1 MTIDDFKA
9 LLEQR
14 GPVVRDG
21 GDWRGR
27 CPAHSDDG
35 QRGDLT
41 FRQSDGKI
49 VLHCWGG
56 CSAQAVVT
64 ALGLQWSDLFSE
76 NGHSK
81 APAAPRPKKV
91 YPAIHQA
98 VDAIGARL
106 GGSYV
111 ADWTYH
117 DAGGEEVLY
126 VVRFDGCKTLDGKK
140 SYRPVHPVPGGFVEG
155 DPQGPLPLY
164 RLPKLLA
171 DTSSL
176 VFVLEGEKA
185 VDAGISIGLLCTTS
199 AHGSSS
205 PRRTDWTPLAGREC
219 IILPDHDSAGEGYA
233 DTVAQILSGLNP
245 PATVKIVR
253 LPGLPEAGDLYDY
266 IEHSECEDAGT
277 IRANVLVLAAQTDAF
292 TQPTGSSD
300 KEPAQ
305 KIEVVN
311 ASDWLT
317 TEPPAPDQILADAFD
332 RGDKVAIIGSSKL
345 RKSFFLLQGALSL
358 ASGRDFLGWSVP
370 KARRVFVVQ
379 LEIQRHHFHRR
390 FKRMAA
396 ALELTQEAL
405 QDRFQIVNGRGLALA
420 GAGGIEAIKRAVL
433 PFGPDLICIDPLYKI
448 NTGAENAAE
457 DMKTVLGLF
466 DQLAEQ
472 TGAAVLYVHH
482 DAKGF
487 SGDRDIRDRGS
498 GSGVLGRDYDA
509 CFTLTPHATEDDAVV
524 VETLLR
530 NYRPQEAS
538 TIGWVDDLN
547 GGYCFGPRSDLAPT
561 KKTSA
566 NARGREAIAFDTC
579 FEVAETMLSA
589 GPMEIRDF
597 KGCLREKT
605 GLSRD
610 RTNEFVRWA
619 LQCPE
624 GALDVHSKRGRGQN
638 DKWIGL
644 PDQIAKLRETQE

>member
-1 MTIDDFKA
+1 MTLEHFRA
-9 LLEQR
+9 LVAR
-14 GPVVRDG
+14 HGPVTRDG
-21 GDWRGR
+21 GNWRGR
-27 CPAHSDDG
+27 CPAHNDDG
-35 QRGDLT
+35 RRGDLT
-41 FRQSDGKI
+41 FREGDDGRI
-49 VLHCWGG
+49 VLHCWAG
-56 CSAQAVVT
+56 CSAESVVS
-64 ALGLQWSDLFSE
+64 ALGLTWNDLFGS

-81 APAAPRPKKV
+81 PQKREKPQRPRTV
-91 YPAIHQA
+91 YPTLHGAVEAIA
-98 VDAIGARL
+98 ARL
-106 GGSYV
+106 GGSYA

-117 DAGGEEVLY
+117 DRNGQEVMY
-126 VVRFDGCKTLDGKK
+126 VVRFACADGRKA
-140 SYRPVHPVPGGFVEG
+140 YRPIHPVPGGYVEG
-155 DPQGPLPLY
+155 DPEGPLPLY
-164 RLPKLLA
+164 GLSKLLA
-171 DTSSL
+171 NPDSL
-176 VFVLEGEKA
+176 VFVTEGEKCC
-185 VDAGISIGLLCTTS
+185 DAGKKIGLLCTTS
-199 AHGSSS
+199 AHGAGSAS
-205 PRRTDWTPLAGREC
+205 RTDWSPLAGREC

-253 LPGLPEAGDLYDY
+253 LPGLPSGGDLYDY
-266 IEHSECEDAGT
+266 VEQSECEDTEA
-277 IRANVLVLAAQTDAF
+277 IRANVLAMTAAAPVTKPQVATLSTGIRIIDAA
-292 TQPTGSSD
+292 T
-300 KEPAQ
+300 
-305 KIEVVN
+305 
-311 ASDWLT
+311 WLT
-317 TEPPAPDQILADAFD
+317 TEPPAPDQILVDTFD

-379 LEIQRHHFHRR
+379 MEIQQHHFHRR

-396 ALELTQEAL
+396 ALELAL
-405 QDRFQIVNGRGLALA
+405 GDLKDRFQIVNGRGLALA
-420 GAGGIEAIKRAVL
+420 GAGGIEAIKQAVR

-448 NTGAENAAE
+448 STGAENTAE
-457 DMKTVLGLF
+457 DAKVVLGLF

-547 GGYCFGPRSDLAPT
+547 GGYCFGPRPDLAPT

-566 NARGREAIAFDTC
+566 NAKGREAIAFDTC

-619 LQCPE
+619 LQRPE